1 VAEAASENMASFV
14 RFIDEFDAK
23 YGIPRPADSPHLT
36 AFHSFIRI
44 SRHVSIG
51 IVVLLCG
58 IASASLLWKCA
69 NWLEVTG
76 QVRLLFVVG
85 MLVCLCVSFFEVV
98 HEVLPYYRI
107 KQRLTF
113 GTARWADETYLRG
126 TGLALKINPDL
137 SNLPPGAIRVAKLRR
152 GYDLVLPV
160 VEWLRHLAI
169 FGPPGSGK
177 SKTFLMSMLRDL
189 ARGGSAIILDPKGE
203 LYEQTAGS
211 FRQVYRLDLLNPS
224 RSDRWNFLPQ
234 CKGDHEF
241 ASQMAATMIGLE
253 GTKYAFSDPFWQ
265 ESSLLLLTTV
275 LLHLSDVVAY
285 PTPPMVF
292 EYLGMRDMAA
302 IDAEMSNTKNLTV
315 KMNWG
320 ALKKGSDGT
329 KGNVFTSLMNKL
341 APFEIKNA
349 QAVCAPITDA
359 DREAG
364 VRQIDFRKLRTPG
377 TAIYVV
383 VAEGDATRYKN
394 VLSTF
399 FGQAVNELRLEG
411 DTPADEVAPVA
422 FCLDEAA
429 NVPITGLK
437 EFAGVG
443 RGRRMGLWLGY
454 QNMPQTQDQYNH
466 DGANAILGSIGCT
479 LFLPG
484 LDDATTQFCSRRIG
498 QATVWS
504 HTTIDAKGKKNDSER
519 QSETGR
525 ALMDPT
531 EVRQMVKHQQCVFII
546 DTSPPIRA
554 SYPPL
559 AVQKVRALT
568 PRYPTPKLV
577 SLIDA
582 EEEMIEVA
590 AQEYRQ
596 KRLAAAIARMERG
609 ELLDDG
615 PAGSGESFEEREVVA
630 PDTVYQGIYQRLA
643 DGLLPE
649 PKPDGQEQSPFAKIV
664 KARFDTGQ
672 ISKWED
678 LRALDVQVM
687 KRLGMIKRGLP
698 LGEVAV
704 EIVESGQQLSTV
716 VPGSAPAAVP
726 VSPSPPAQPV
736 GSMVM
741 SPSTVVVAAG
751 VNTSVPAPPSLST
764 SKAQSGGA
772 QKKGT
777 PNQHVLFELSNALV
791 EKTVGDAARVQI
803 TNKVRADGGKR
814 AIITPTVGSYRG
826 ESVVLGEAM
835 LNSGPRGGV
844 QDALR

>member
-1 VAEAASENMASFV
+1 MASFV
-14 RFIDEFDAK
+14 KFIEDFDAK
-23 YGIPRPADSPHLT
+23 RGIPRPADSPHLP
-36 AFHSFIRI
+36 AFHAFLRI
-44 SRHVSIG
+44 SRHVG
-51 IVVLLCG
+51 LGLVLFTCG
-58 IASASLLWKCA
+58 CISSYLLWRCA
-69 NWLEVTG
+69 DWLEVTAYT
-76 QVRLLFVVG
+76 RLFFVIG
-85 MLVCLCVSFFEVV
+85 MLLCLMVSFFEIA

-113 GTARWADETYLRG
+113 GTARWADEPYLKG
-126 TGLALKINPDL
+126 VGLALKVAPDL
-137 SNLPPGAIRVAKLRR
+137 SNLPKGAIRVAKLHR
-152 GYDLVLPV
+152 GYDLVLPIK
-160 VEWLRHLAI
+160 EWLRHLAI

-177 SKTFLMSMLRDL
+177 SKTFLMTMLRDL

-211 FRQVYRLDLLNPS
+211 FRQVYRLDLLNPHK
-224 RSDRWNFLPQ
+224 SDRWNFLPQ
-234 CKGDHEF
+234 CKNDHEF

-275 LLHLSDVVAY
+275 LLHLSDVVAN

-302 IDAEMSNTKNLTV
+302 IDTEMTNTKNTAVRL
-315 KMNWG
+315 NWG
-320 ALKKGSDGT
+320 AFKKGSEGT
-329 KGNVFTSLMNKL
+329 KGNVITSLMNKL
-341 APFEIKNA
+341 APFEIQHA

-359 DREAG
+359 DRAAG
-364 VRQIDFRKLRTPG
+364 VRLIDFKKLRTPG

-399 FGQAVNELRLEG
+399 FGQAVNELRLSQDG
-411 DTPADEVAPVA
+411 SSDEDDVTPVA

-466 DGANAILGSIGCT
+466 DGANAILGAIGCT

-484 LDDATTQFCSRRIG
+484 LDDATTQFASRRIG

-531 EVRQMVKHQQCVFII
+531 EVRQMVKHKQCVFIV

-554 SYPPL
+554 TYPPL
-559 AVQKVRALT
+559 VLNPFKAKAPVYGK
-568 PRYPTPKLV
+568 PKLV

-590 AQEYRQ
+590 AQQYRE
-596 KRLAAAIARMERG
+596 KRLAEAVARMERG
-609 ELLDDG
+609 ELLDDQAQT
-615 PAGSGESFEEREVVA
+615 AGTPEGLAERDAVA
-630 PDTVYQGIYQRLA
+630 PDEVYQTIYLRLSE
-643 DGLLPE
+643 GELPE
-649 PKPDGQEQSPFAKIV
+649 PAPESRQSPFAKIV
-664 KARFDTGQ
+664 KARYDSGQ

-678 LRALDVQVM
+678 LRDLDIKVM
-687 KRLGMIKRGLP
+687 KRLGLIKRGLSVS
-698 LGEVAV
+698 GEVLDPVNLVGAQTV
-704 EIVESGQQLSTV
+704 GVVASAAPVVGQPIGTV
-716 VPGSAPAAVP
+716 VAVGSSGGVAQSVSAAAPVTGPPAA
-726 VSPSPPAQPV
+726 
-736 GSMVM
+736 
-741 SPSTVVVAAG
+741 
-751 VNTSVPAPPSLST
+751 SLSET
-764 SKAQSGGA
+764 SKAQTGVSTAG
-772 QKKGT
+772 KKAN
-777 PNQHVLFELSNALV
+777 PNQHVLFMLTDEVV
-791 EKTVGDAARVQI
+791 ERTVVDAGRLQI
-803 TNKVRADGGKR
+803 TNRVRSDGGKR
-814 AIITPTVGSYRG
+814 AVITP
-826 ESVVLGEAM
+826 SVD
-835 LNSGPRGGV
+835 SFRGGPKV
-844 QDALR
+844 PVGAMESRPATVPQDSLR